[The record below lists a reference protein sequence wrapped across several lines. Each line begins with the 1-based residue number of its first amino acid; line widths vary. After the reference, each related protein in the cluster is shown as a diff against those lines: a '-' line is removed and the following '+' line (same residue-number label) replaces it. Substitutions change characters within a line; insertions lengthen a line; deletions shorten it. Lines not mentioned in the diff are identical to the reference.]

1 VHAAELERLASDAE
15 QAQQGGDVAR
25 AIASWERA
33 LALLPE
39 STKQHQSIG
48 ARLMELRKQHAP
60 QAVAERHGPW
70 KGAAAGAG
78 TVALLV
84 WKFKFVAIFLLT
96 KAKFLIL
103 GLTKMSTLLSMFAF
117 FGTFWALY
125 GWTFAAGLVVSIY
138 VHEMG
143 HVWSLR
149 RHGIDATAP
158 MFIPGIGAVVR
169 LRQALPDERVDAEV
183 GLAGPMW
190 GLGAALAAFGVYL
203 ATGEPIWSAIAWG
216 GAFLN
221 VFNLLPVWQ
230 LDGSRRF
237 NAMSRAHRW
246 IAVGV
251 LALGWVIS
259 HNGIFV
265 LLILVAGW
273 RAVGTP
279 PAREPD
285 AKALGNYAFLVLA
298 FSFLMLLHHPGFG
311 G

>member
-1 VHAAELERLASDAE
+1 MHAAELERLASDAE
-15 QAQQGGDVAR
+15 HARQQGDVAR
-25 AIASWERA
+25 AVASWERA
-33 LALLPE
+33 LTLLPE
-39 STKQHQSIG
+39 GTKQHQTVG
-48 ARLMELRKQHAP
+48 VRLTELRKQQAP
-60 QAVAERHGPW
+60 DAGVERQGPW

-78 TVALLV
+78 TLALLV

-117 FGTFWALY
+117 FGMFWTLY
-125 GWTFAAGLVVSIY
+125 GWPFAAGLVVSIY

-169 LRQALPDERVDAEV
+169 LNQPMPNERVDAEV

-190 GLGAALAAFGVYL
+190 GLGAALAAFGVHL
-203 ATGEPIWSAIAWG
+203 VTGEGIWSAIAWG

-221 VFNLLPVWQ
+221 LFNLLPFWQ
-230 LDGSRRF
+230 LDGSRGF
-237 NAMSRAHRW
+237 NAMSRTHRW
-246 IAVGV
+246 VAVGV

-259 HNGIFV
+259 HNGLFV
-265 LLILVAGW
+265 LLILVAAW
-273 RAVGTP
+273 RAFGTP